1 MEFFFFFFFW
11 KRKNEKKQWV
21 SRALST
27 SPVRT
32 TSRVWG
38 LVVLAV
44 LAPIKYRLSERYRQD
59 DIAHIGSFLGLVA
72 PPHKVAKVMGAPSP
86 K

>member
-1 MEFFFFFFFW
+1 
-11 KRKNEKKQWV
+11 
-21 SRALST
+21 
-27 SPVRT
+27 
-32 TSRVWG
+32 
-38 LVVLAV
+38 V
-44 LAPIKYRLSERYRQD
+44 LAPIKYRLSESYRQD